1 MARSKDPYKGTIL
14 GKHLALD
21 CPNTADSNNPV
32 FDANPLKWK
41 KAIQEV
47 QKEDAQKIIDLH
59 LALYEHFGIDRFS
72 GVADQE
78 LVLSIAFRH
87 EKNLIDKK
95 GRVSLSDLYKANEID
110 PHKENSTKNLAL
122 KLAKKYIP
130 AFQKTIFAE
139 DKFNELKWDSGPG
152 APLKLGF
159 IETVSLLSL
168 IGFLTTAHKEKYH
181 NKPSVRHLAKY
192 ITDTNEAEKVADIKQ
207 VETEIG
213 ILKNLGN
220 NDRGESR
227 DLSEHA
233 MRSYIKQIKNLDTDI
248 KNLTASKFQRQL
260 YFDVLPWMFK
270 K

>member
-1 MARSKDPYKGTIL
+1 MARPKDPYKGTIL
-14 GKHLALD
+14 GKYLELD
-21 CPNTADSNNPV
+21 CPIMADPNKPQFN
-32 FDANPLKWK
+32 ANPLKWK
-41 KAIQEV
+41 KAIQDV
-47 QKEDAQKIIDLH
+47 QKEDTQKIIDLH

-87 EKNLIDKK
+87 EKRLIDKN
-95 GRVSLSDLYKANEID
+95 GRVSLSDLYRANGID
-110 PHKENSTKNLAL
+110 PLKENSTYNLAL

-130 AFQKTIFAE
+130 AFQKTIFPE
-139 DKFNELKWDSGPG
+139 DTINELRWDSGPG
-152 APLKLGF
+152 SPLKLGF

-168 IGFLTTAHKEKYH
+168 IGFFTTAHKEKFH
-181 NKPSVRHLAKY
+181 KKPSVRQLAKY

-213 ILKNLGN
+213 KLKNLGN

-233 MRSYIKQIKNLDTDI
+233 MRSYIKQIHNLAPDI
-248 KNLTASKFQRQL
+248 KKLTASKFQRQL
-260 YFDVLPWMFK
+260 FFDVLPWLFK
-270 K
+270 T